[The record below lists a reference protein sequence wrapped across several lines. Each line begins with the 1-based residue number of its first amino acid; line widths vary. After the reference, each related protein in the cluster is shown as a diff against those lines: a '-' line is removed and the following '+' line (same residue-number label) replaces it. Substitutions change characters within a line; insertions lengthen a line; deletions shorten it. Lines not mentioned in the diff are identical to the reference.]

1 MKNISV
7 NKKIEFI
14 RDAALAKKAK
24 DVALL
29 DLREFAT
36 ISDYFIL
43 ASGESTTQIETIAD
57 NIEKELS
64 LKGCRVWHREG
75 NGQARWI
82 LLDYGDIVVHVFHKE
97 TRDFYDLDKL
107 WHDSP
112 RRDLEF
118 KSSGMKKKSPAPRRA
133 KSKRYKR

>member
-1 MKNISV
+1 LKNISSK
-7 NKKIEFI
+7 KKIELI

-24 DVALL
+24 DVVLL
-29 DLREFAT
+29 DLRKLPT

-43 ASGESTTQIETIAD
+43 ASGDSTTQIETIAD
-57 NIEKELS
+57 NIEKELAP
-64 LKGCRVWHREG
+64 KNCRVWHREG
-75 NGQARWI
+75 AGEARWI

-112 RRDLEF
+112 RRNLEVTP
-118 KSSGMKKKSPAPRRA
+118 SGRKAKRHVRRKLKK
-133 KSKRYKR
+133 

>member
-7 NKKIEFI
+7 NSKIKLI
-14 RDAALAKKAK
+14 RDAALAKKAR

-29 DLREFAT
+29 DLRKFAT

-64 LKGCRVWHREG
+64 LKDCKVWHREG
-75 NGQARWI
+75 NGEARWI
-82 LLDYGDIVVHVFHKE
+82 LLDYGDIVIHVFHKE
-97 TRDFYDLDKL
+97 ARDFYDLDKL

-112 RRDLEF
+112 RRNL
-118 KSSGMKKKSPAPRRA
+118 KKRWSRPN
-133 KSKRYKR
+133 SKRISKN